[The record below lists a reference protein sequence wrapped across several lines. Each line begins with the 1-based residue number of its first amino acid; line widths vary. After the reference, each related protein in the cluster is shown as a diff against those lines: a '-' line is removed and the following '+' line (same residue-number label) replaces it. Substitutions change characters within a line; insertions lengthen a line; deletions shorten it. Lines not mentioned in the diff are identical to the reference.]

1 MDYIIADKNL
11 IKENEKDSYA
21 EKILYMPK
29 IWNALSKPEEMPNI
43 NFNIYEKKDKFCFGS
58 LNNFLKISDMTIKVW
73 SKILNLTGS
82 HLILKSSSND
92 SKDIK
97 ENLLNKFSEAKC

>member
-1 MDYIIADKNL
+1 M
-11 IKENEKDSYA
+11 
-21 EKILYMPK
+21 
-29 IWNALSKPEEMPNI
+29 NALSKPKEIPNI
-43 NFNIYEKKDKFCFGS
+43 NFKIYEKKDKFCFGS
-58 LNNFLKISDMTIKVW
+58 LNNFLKISDKTIKVW

-97 ENLLNKFSEAKC
+97 ENLLNKFSKENVNLENITILDTLQSQKIT